1 MKTNPLKLM
10 LMAITL
16 LALVFIASC
25 SSDDDEPVEGDKTD
39 LIATIDEVQDILDD
53 AEEGT
58 LEGQYQVGS
67 KATLQAAVT
76 SAQAI
81 VDDKTKEQAA
91 VNGALANL
99 MTALETFQGKV
110 VEPVD
115 VANLVARWRFDEG
128 TGTTAN
134 DETDNNFNGTFKTG
148 PATWG
153 AGFPEWSTD
162 RFGSA
167 GKALHFDE
175 GGNIEI
181 PYNTAL
187 NPSKISISI
196 WLKADA
202 IRENNRFIGLQ
213 SWLGYKF
220 QLQSTNRPY
229 FTIST
234 NEGIREEDA
243 QQELPVDEWFHV
255 VATFGDGKLTFYI
268 NGDGKITTFNMTGD
282 GSSIATKPYNLVI
295 GQDFP
300 TDKYSLNDGT
310 NFNLEGDPDYH
321 VIPLAWGGYFQG
333 SLDEVRVYKSVLTAS
348 QVMAIYNA
356 EKP

>member
-25 SSDDDEPVEGDKTD
+25 SSDDDEPVEGDKTE
-39 LIATIDEVQDILDD
+39 LIAAIDEVQDILDN

-58 LEGQYQVGS
+58 LEGQYQTGA
-67 KATLQAAVT
+67 KAELQEAIDK
-76 SAQAI
+76 AQDV
-81 VDDKTKEQAA
+81 VDDKTAEQGE
-91 VNGALANL
+91 VNSALANL
-99 MTALETFQGKV
+99 NTALETFQAKV

-128 TGTTAN
+128 TGTTA
-134 DETDNNFNGTFKTG
+134 TDATENNFDGTFKNG
-148 PATWG
+148 HANWG

-162 RFGSA
+162 RFGTA
-167 GKALHFDE
+167 GKALHFDK

-196 WLKADA
+196 WLKADE

-229 FTIST
+229 FSIST

-268 NGDGKITTFNMTGD
+268 NGDGKITSFNMTGE
-282 GSSIATKPYNLVI
+282 GSSIANKPYNLVI

-310 NFNLEGDPDYH
+310 NFNVEGNADYH
-321 VIPLAWGGYFQG
+321 VIPLAWGGYFHG
-333 SLDEVRVYKSVLTAS
+333 SLDEVRIYKSALTAS